1 MMAFSLGFPV
11 PTVARIAL
19 ACHPGRA
26 PQDWANKQK
35 VTRKKKTAHRAVAM
49 GRLICARLNRR
60 AHA

>member
-1 MMAFSLGFPV
+1 LDMMAFSLGFPV

-35 VTRKKKTAHRAVAM
+35 VTRKKKRPIAQPQWTV
-49 GRLICARLNRR
+49 
-60 AHA
+60 